1 LAELYQ
7 KRSLS
12 ARSRRLENFN
22 LALFPLAE
30 SGPILQPPPHCQL
43 LTNFKPTFWAINVQ
57 VQDGLM
63 VEGEERYK
71 KSTIALGV
79 AENWNE
85 IAK

>member
-1 LAELYQ
+1 
-7 KRSLS
+7 
-12 ARSRRLENFN
+12 
-22 LALFPLAE
+22 
-30 SGPILQPPPHCQL
+30 
-43 LTNFKPTFWAINVQ
+43 
-57 VQDGLM
+57 M

>member
-7 KRSLS
+7 KHSLS
-12 ARSRRLENFN
+12 ARSKRLENFN
-22 LALFPLAE
+22 FSLFPLGGIRPNPAT
-30 SGPILQPPPHCQL
+30 PPHCQL
-43 LTNFKPTFWAINVQ
+43 LTNFKPTFWAITVQ